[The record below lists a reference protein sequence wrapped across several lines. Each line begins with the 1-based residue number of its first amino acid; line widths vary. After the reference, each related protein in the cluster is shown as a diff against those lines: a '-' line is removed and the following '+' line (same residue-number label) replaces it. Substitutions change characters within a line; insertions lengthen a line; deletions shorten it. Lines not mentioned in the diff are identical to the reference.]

1 MSMQVVPQFEISVV
15 GDLVIKHYE
24 RCVEN
29 KNEKVAEPR
38 FIKIKCTSGEQLVDF
53 SGGSN

>member
-1 MSMQVVPQFEISVV
+1 MSMQVVPQYEISVV

-38 FIKIKCTSGEQLVDF
+38 FIKIKCTSGELVDF